1 MINFN
6 KLSIKSL
13 IDKPKI
19 HEIVL
24 IILFLLIIFT
34 DISKVL
40 DMPNNIVTY
49 SIFFVLIII
58 LFKSFTPIV
67 GIVFVIAVIKI
78 LNMSNMSNMSNIS
91 NSINLSNNI
100 NHNSN
105 NSTFN
110 NNNISNNDIVIK
122 PNNDLLE
129 IQQVNNVKKPTF
141 DLGKKTYDG
150 LLCDTYNAKIL

>member
-1 MINFN
+1 MNNFN
-6 KLSIKSL
+6 KFSIKSL

-34 DISKVL
+34 DISKVF

-49 SIFFVLIII
+49 SIFFIIIII
-58 LFKSFTPIV
+58 LFKSFAPIV
-67 GIVFVIAVIKI
+67 GIVFVIAVIKM
-78 LNMSNMSNMSNIS
+78 LNMSNIS
-91 NSINLSNNI
+91 KNINFSNNV
-100 NHNSN
+100 NHNID

-110 NNNISNNDIVIK
+110 NKISNQEVLIK
-122 PNNDLLE
+122 PNQDLLE

-150 LLCDTYNAKIL
+150 LLCDTHNAKIL

>member
-78 LNMSNMSNMSNIS
+78 LNMSNMSNIS

-122 PNNDLLE
+122 QSQDLLE